1 MTTIAPSDW
10 QAMFAA
16 HRAGKWPNT
25 LAQQIE
31 IQHMNIQSITEQQV
45 IAWLFAQKAK
55 HNAEISIS
63 THVEAYPVHVS
74 TGGASAVAHTI
85 EAAIERL
92 TKEGVAIAEQRL
104 ADAQQ
109 ALEAAKAR
117 AQ

>member
-1 MTTIAPSDW
+1 
-10 QAMFAA
+10 
-16 HRAGKWPNT
+16 
-25 LAQQIE
+25 
-31 IQHMNIQSITEQQV
+31 MNITEAQV

-74 TGGASAVAHTI
+74 TGGTSAVAHTI
-85 EAAIERL
+85 DAAIEKL